1 MKAKPL
7 YNAYQLVYNTM
18 QSLTGSS
25 DFLYFKALSLIEAN
39 EILGPEGAQKVTD
52 AWNAVGLGDCRKYVI
67 NNKTDPSVLI
77 TIPTGIILGGTCG
90 LDIENAKIESGKTT
104 ILNYGG
110 VLISGEFDMKIGA
123 ELEIVKQ

>member
-39 EILGPEGAQKVTD
+39 ELLGSVGAQKVTD
-52 AWNAVGLGDCRKYVI
+52 AWNAVGMGICRKY
-67 NNKTDPSVLI
+67 LI
-77 TIPTGIILGGTCG
+77 SSKNDYIPTVREIHSDLTIGDNCGIEIENTIIYDGKTNLKNSSGII
-90 LDIENAKIESGKTT
+90 
-104 ILNYGG
+104 
-110 VLISGEFDMKIGA
+110 ISGDFELKPGVEF
-123 ELEIVKQ
+123 EILK